1 MGVSQPEPKPEH
13 DGHGT
18 LPQHEMPE
26 GWLSRE
32 RALAL
37 VLIAA
42 TALALAICSLLV
54 RPFLSAL
61 AWALALAVVTH
72 PVYKWL
78 LSRVGRPNLAAGLA
92 VVLVSILLIAPALFV
107 LTSLAREVAEGVERL
122 QTEAATGRW
131 RDLIERNPRLAPALH
146 WLETHIDISGEV
158 RRAVTMFTARLP
170 SFVTGS
176 LWAGIELLIIL
187 FFLFYFFR
195 DRHVALRGLQAL
207 MPLSEAET
215 TEMFRRVADTVHAT
229 IYGTLVVAAVQGTLG
244 GLMFWWLGLPTPLVW
259 GMVMALL
266 AVVPILGA
274 FVVWIPAA
282 VFLALEGHWA
292 KALILTGWGGIV
304 IALIDNLLYPVL
316 VGERLRLH
324 TLLVFIAILGGL
336 TLFGASGLIL
346 GPVVLAVT
354 LALVDVWRW
363 RTAGGRSVESGVQA

>member
-1 MGVSQPEPKPEH
+1 
-13 DGHGT
+13 
-18 LPQHEMPE
+18 
-26 GWLSRE
+26 
-32 RALAL
+32 
-37 VLIAA
+37 
-42 TALALAICSLLV
+42 
-54 RPFLSAL
+54 
-61 AWALALAVVTH
+61 
-72 PVYKWL
+72 
-78 LSRVGRPNLAAGLA
+78 
-92 VVLVSILLIAPALFV
+92 
-107 LTSLAREVAEGVERL
+107 
-122 QTEAATGRW
+122 
-131 RDLIERNPRLAPALH
+131 
-146 WLETHIDISGEV
+146 
-158 RRAVTMFTARLP
+158 
-170 SFVTGS
+170 
-176 LWAGIELLIIL
+176 
-187 FFLFYFFR
+187 
-195 DRHVALRGLQAL
+195 
-207 MPLSEAET
+207 
-215 TEMFRRVADTVHAT
+215 
-229 IYGTLVVAAVQGTLG
+229 
-244 GLMFWWLGLPTPLVW
+244 MFWWLGLPTPLVW

>member
-1 MGVSQPEPKPEH
+1 
-13 DGHGT
+13 
-18 LPQHEMPE
+18 MPE

-187 FFLFYFFR
+187 FLLFYFFR